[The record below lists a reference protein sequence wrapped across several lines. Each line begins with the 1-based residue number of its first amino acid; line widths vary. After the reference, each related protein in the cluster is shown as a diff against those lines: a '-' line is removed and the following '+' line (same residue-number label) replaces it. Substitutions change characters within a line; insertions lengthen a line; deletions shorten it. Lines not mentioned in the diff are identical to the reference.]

1 MQTENKYN
9 SFLIT
14 NARRGYFN
22 DVRKAL
28 DNGADV
34 NVVDDEGNTALICST
49 MLGLDET
56 INDDENE
63 DYLEVIKL
71 LLLHNVDISK
81 QNNEKYTAMS
91 FACIYNNPKMVKL
104 LLERWV
110 WLSDHNI
117 HMDMCKKD
125 NDIKTGIV
133 FACVYGHLEIMKILL
148 KSNIINVNTAM
159 YGKNEEVFPYCDDFF
174 LDVAMYEPLL
184 ITACSRKHINIISYL
199 LNLPNIDVNVRDTFN
214 KTSLMLSCERGDIEV
229 VKLLLSH
236 PNIDIYK
243 PNKRYSYRIAP
254 TWTFN
259 PTTPNAPTAISY
271 AWDHDHLKIIELL
284 DNYIQNKKKDVMY
297 VVYKG
302 QTIDNNPL
310 LPVSKN
316 DINKIIT
323 SYVI

>member
-71 LLLHNVDISK
+71 LLLYNVDISK

-104 LLERWV
+104 LLERWD

-125 NDIKTGIV
+125 NDIKTGITLGCEFFV
-133 FACVYGHLEIMKILL
+133 EPERSFAIQMAIQKANKNDLVLIAGKGHEDYQEINEKKYPFDDKLVVNRILNLMKI
-148 KSNIINVNTAM
+148 
-159 YGKNEEVFPYCDDFF
+159 
-174 LDVAMYEPLL
+174 
-184 ITACSRKHINIISYL
+184 
-199 LNLPNIDVNVRDTFN
+199 
-214 KTSLMLSCERGDIEV
+214 
-229 VKLLLSH
+229 
-236 PNIDIYK
+236 
-243 PNKRYSYRIAP
+243 
-254 TWTFN
+254 
-259 PTTPNAPTAISY
+259 
-271 AWDHDHLKIIELL
+271 
-284 DNYIQNKKKDVMY
+284 
-297 VVYKG
+297 
-302 QTIDNNPL
+302 
-310 LPVSKN
+310 
-316 DINKIIT
+316 
-323 SYVI
+323 